1 MIKTLMNHK
10 VKDFATWKKAFDD
23 FAQVRRSAGELS
35 YSVGRSLEEPNN
47 VYVINEWKSTE
58 DFQAFMKRPELAEAM
73 RNAGVMEEPHTIIL
87 DVNDNGSLN

>member
-1 MIKTLMNHK
+1 M
-10 VKDFATWKKAFDD
+10 
-23 FAQVRRSAGELS
+23 
-35 YSVGRSLEEPNN
+35 
-47 VYVINEWKSTE
+47 INEWKSTE